1 MMLMEAH
8 ANYDGELARLK
19 AKKLRQTKE
28 KIEKE
33 GILDEDDYGRIVP
46 REGVWRII
54 PNHADGSFYGFDAWT
69 GNFCSLM
76 DVHQVYVDPDDA
88 LAGRWCY
95 FMSKMRPNKWNPDYP
110 YDHLRERIEC
120 YDIIHG
126 IGDDAHFAPDY
137 EMGLR
142 LGWGGLLDK
151 IARYRAVNGTA
162 EQQHFYD
169 LHERAIRSIQGWI
182 RRHIG
187 EARRRARRT
196 PPAEPAG
203 DGPDQ

>member
-1 MMLMEAH
+1 MEAH

-110 YDHLRERIEC
+110 YDYLRERIER

-126 IGDDAHFAPDY
+126 IGDGAHFAPDY
-137 EMGLR
+137 EMGRQDRPLSGGQRHGRTAALLR
-142 LGWGGLLDK
+142 P
-151 IARYRAVNGTA
+151 ARAGDPEHSGVDSPPYR
-162 EQQHFYD
+162 
-169 LHERAIRSIQGWI
+169 RSPAAGC
-182 RRHIG
+182 
-187 EARRRARRT
+187 RRARRT

>member
-1 MMLMEAH
+1 MEAH
-8 ANYDGELARLK
+8 ANYDGELIRLK
-19 AKKLRQTKE
+19 AKKLRQTRE

-46 REGVWRII
+46 QEGVWRII
-54 PNHADGSFYGFDAWT
+54 PNHADGSFYGFDAWAE
-69 GNFCSLM
+69 NFCSLM

-110 YDHLRERIEC
+110 YDHLRERIER

-151 IARYRAVNGTA
+151 IARYRADN
-162 EQQHFYD
+162 D
-169 LHERAIRSIQGWI
+169 
-182 RRHIG
+182 
-187 EARRRARRT
+187 T
-196 PPAEPAG
+196 PEHRI
-203 DGPDQ
+203 